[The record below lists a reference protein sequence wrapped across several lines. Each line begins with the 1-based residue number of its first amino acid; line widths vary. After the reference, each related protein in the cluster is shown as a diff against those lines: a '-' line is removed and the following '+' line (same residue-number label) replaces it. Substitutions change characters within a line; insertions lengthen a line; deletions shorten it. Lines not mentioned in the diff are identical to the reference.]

1 MLRTATALIALLAA
15 TPALAQTAGDPGL
28 PDPNDQSDTFTIAA
42 GGGYIPDYEGSDDY
56 KFTPFAAVRG
66 RVNGM
71 NFSTRGTYLYVDLI
85 RQPESGIDIDVGPI
99 VGIRRERVSKIED
112 DFVRLFGKRKP
123 AIELG
128 GFAGVTFHGVTNPYG
143 ALSLRLDVVTD
154 VGNAHESTVF
164 TPNIDFGTPLSKH
177 TYVSVGASADFVSNR
192 YADYYYSYG
201 GFLVGTTASA
211 EAPGGPQ
218 FALPPPSYNAHG
230 GMKNWKLTA
239 LVNQSITGDLTHGL
253 SIFGAGT
260 YSRLVGSIGKS
271 PFVDDRGS
279 KSQWQSVLGLAYTF

>member
-1 MLRTATALIALLAA
+1 MRARTITSSARSRRSAVGSTE
-15 TPALAQTAGDPGL
+15 
-28 PDPNDQSDTFTIAA
+28 SD
-42 GGGYIPDYEGSDDY
+42 
-56 KFTPFAAVRG
+56 
-66 RVNGM
+66 
-71 NFSTRGTYLYVDLI
+71 FSTRGTYLYVDLI
-85 RQPESGIDIDVGPI
+85 RQPDSGIDIDAGPI
-99 VGIRRERVSKIED
+99 IGIRRERVSKVED
-112 DFVRLFGKRKP
+112 DFVRAFGKRKT

-128 GFAGVTFHGVTNPYG
+128 GFAGITFHGLTNAYD

-154 VGNAHESTVF
+154 VGNAHELTVF
-164 TPNIDFGTPLSKH
+164 TPNIDFGTPLSKR

-201 GFLVGTTASA
+201 TVLIGTPELA
-211 EAPGGPQ
+211 EAPGGPE
-218 FALPPPSYNAHG
+218 FAISPLSYNAKG

-260 YSRLVGSIGKS
+260 YSRLVGSIGRS

-279 KSQWQSVLGLAYTF
+279 KSQWQGVLGLAYTF

>member
-1 MLRTATALIALLAA
+1 MLRTATAVIALLAA
-15 TPALAQTAGDPGL
+15 APALAQSDAAL
-28 PDPNDQSDTFTIAA
+28 PNPNDQSDTFTIAA
-42 GGGYIPDYEGSDDY
+42 GGAFIPDYEGSDDY
-56 KFTPFAAVRG
+56 KFSPFAAIRG

-71 NFSTRGTYLYVDLI
+71 RFSTRGTWLYLDLI
-85 RQPESGIDIDVGPI
+85 RRPESGIDFDAGPI
-99 VGIRRERVSKIED
+99 VGFRRERVSKIED
-112 DFVRLFGKRKP
+112 DFVRQFGKRKT
-123 AIELG
+123 AIEIG
-128 GFAGVTFHGVTNPYG
+128 GFAGVTFHGVTNPYD
-143 ALSLRLDVVTD
+143 ALSLRLDVVSD

-164 TPNIDFGTPLSKH
+164 TPNIDFGTPLSKR
-177 TYVSVGASADFVSNR
+177 TYVSLGASADFVSNR

-201 GFLVGTTASA
+201 SGRVTESA
-211 EAPGGPQ
+211 EAPGPQ
-218 FALPPPSYNAHG
+218 FLPPPSYNANG

-279 KSQWQSVLGLAYTF
+279 KSQWQGVLGLAYTF

>member
-1 MLRTATALIALLAA
+1 MFRTVTAPVALCIALLVAA
-15 TPALAQTAGDPGL
+15 PALAQPVSEPGL

-42 GGGYIPDYEGSDDY
+42 GGAWIPDYEGSDDY
-56 KFTPFAAVRG
+56 KFSPFGAIRG
-66 RVNGM
+66 RVNGI
-71 NFSTRGTYLYVDLI
+71 NFSTRGTWLYVDLI
-85 RQPESGIDIDVGPI
+85 RRPENGIDIDVGPI

-112 DFVRLFGKRKP
+112 DFVRLFGKRKT
-123 AIELG
+123 AIEIG
-128 GFAGVTFHGVTNPYG
+128 GFAGVTFHGLTNPYD

-164 TPNIDFGTPLSKH
+164 TPNVDFGTPLSKR
-177 TYVSVGASADFVSNR
+177 TYVSLGASADFVSNR
-192 YADYYYSYG
+192 YADYYYSYSG
-201 GFLVGTTASA
+201 ALVG
-211 EAPGGPQ
+211 GPL
-218 FALPPPSYNAHG
+218 FALPVSYNAKG

-260 YSRLVGSIGKS
+260 YSRMVGSIGKS

-279 KSQWQSVLGLAYTF
+279 KSQWQGVLGLAYTF